1 MLLCFDYDGV
11 IVDSFA
17 VLLSYCQ
24 QAQRALGAGRPPQA
38 EDLQTIES
46 LTFDALGAH
55 IGLERE
61 ACRRFAAAVFA
72 LQRDQGWPAVPFDG
86 IDVVFAELTAA
97 HDIVVVTASESA
109 TVSRSLAAH
118 GLRAHVAQ
126 VLGGESGLGKAQR
139 IEQAM
144 QALGHAPDGTWMIGD
159 AISDIREG
167 KRAGVCTAAVTWG
180 YQPERVLAAERPHRI
195 VRRVA
200 DLREIGDSSPISSEK

>member
-24 QAQRALGAGRPPQA
+24 QAQRAVGAGRYPQP
-38 EDLQTIES
+38 EDLQTIPS
-46 LTFDALGAH
+46 MTFDAFGEH
-55 IGLERE
+55 IGLDRDACDRFSE
-61 ACRRFAAAVFA
+61 AVYA
-72 LQRDQGWPAVPFDG
+72 LQREHGWPVAPFDG
-86 IDVVFAELTAA
+86 IAPVLAELSAA
-97 HDIVVVTASESA
+97 HAIVVVTASDSA
-109 TVSRSLAAH
+109 TVSDSLAAH

-144 QALGHAPDGTWMIGD
+144 RALGHGRADTWMIGD

-167 KRAGVCTAAVTWG
+167 KRAGVRTAAVTWG
-180 YQPERVLAAERPHRI
+180 YQPEYVLAAEQPDRI
-195 VRRVA
+195 VRSIEA
-200 DLREIGDSSPISSEK
+200 LRDAIA

>member
-24 QAQRALGAGRPPQA
+24 QAQRALDAGRPPQA
-38 EDLQTIES
+38 GDLHTIES

-55 IGLERE
+55 IGLEPE
-61 ACRRFAAAVFA
+61 ACRRFAATVYE

-86 IDVVFAELTAA
+86 IGEAFAALAVA
-97 HDIVVVTASESA
+97 HDLVVVTASESA

-126 VLGGESGLGKAQR
+126 VLGGENGLGKAQR

-144 QALGHAPDGTWMIGD
+144 QSLGHSRGGTWMIGD

-167 KRAGVCTAAVTWG
+167 KRAGVRTAAVTWG
-180 YQPERVLAAERPHRI
+180 YQPEHVLAAEQPERI
-195 VRRVA
+195 VRSVEELR
-200 DLREIGDSSPISSEK
+200 DLD

>member
-24 QAQRALGAGRPPQA
+24 QAQRAVGIGRYPQA
-38 EDLQTIES
+38 HDLRTIPS
-46 LTFDALGAH
+46 MTFDALADH
-55 IGLERE
+55 IGIGPE
-61 ACRRFAAAVFA
+61 ARARFSDAVFA
-72 LQRDQGWPAVPFDG
+72 LQREQGWPVAPFDG
-86 IDVVFAELTAA
+86 IGEVFAELAGRY
-97 HDIVVVTASESA
+97 DIVVVTASDA
-109 TVSRSLAAH
+109 DTVSRSLAAH

-126 VLGGESGLGKAQR
+126 VLGGERGLGKAQR

-144 QALGHAPDGTWMIGD
+144 QALGHARDGTWMIGD

-167 KRAGVCTAAVTWG
+167 KRAGVRTAAVTWG
-180 YQPERVLAAERPHRI
+180 YQPEPVLAAERPDRI

-200 DLREIGDSSPISSEK
+200 DLREIGENGGKR

>member
-11 IVDSFA
+11 VVDSFA

-24 QAQRALGAGRPPQA
+24 QAQRALGVGRPPQA
-38 EDLQTIES
+38 EDLHTIES
-46 LTFDALGAH
+46 LTFDALAAH
-55 IGLERE
+55 IGLDRE
-61 ACRRFAAAVFA
+61 ACRRFAATFFE

-86 IDVVFAELTAA
+86 IGELFAELAAA
-97 HDIVVVTASESA
+97 HDIVIVTASESA
-109 TVSRSLAAH
+109 TVSHSLAEH

-126 VLGGESGLGKAQR
+126 VLGVESGLAKAHR

-144 QALGHAPDGTWMIGD
+144 QSLGHARDGTWMVGD

-167 KRAGVCTAAVTWG
+167 KRAGVRTAAVTWG
-180 YQPERVLAAERPHRI
+180 YQPERVLAAERPDRI

-200 DLREIGDSSPISSEK
+200 DLREIGDDRDR